1 MKHLLIILS
10 ILLLSSPLFGK
21 ETGVLYQYETSTG
34 LVLKTFGNGK
44 VQPKYEG
51 EITYGEPNS
60 QGTYTNPDGGKY
72 VVEFKDGKEKGQGT
86 YTCHDGRKYIG
97 EWKDRKINGQG
108 TYTYLDGRKYIV
120 EWKNGYEHG
129 QGTFTFSNGVK
140 WVGEFSSTKHQY
152 LKFTRYN
159 PWNITEYDKKG
170 RISEILLVRNI
181 PTKSL
186 ISEDLFSRQ

>member
-1 MKHLLIILS
+1 MK
-10 ILLLSSPLFGK
+10 LLLDY
-21 ETGVLYQYETSTG
+21 TWR
-34 LVLKTFGNGK
+34 TFGNGK

-51 EITYGEPNS
+51 EITYGEP
-60 QGTYTNPDGGKY
+60 
-72 VVEFKDGKEKGQGT
+72 
-86 YTCHDGRKYIG
+86 
-97 EWKDRKINGQG
+97 NGQG

-152 LKFTRYN
+152 LKFTRFN

-181 PTKSL
+181 PTNPHYLRIYSVGRK
-186 ISEDLFSRQ
+186 QVY

>member
-1 MKHLLIILS
+1 MGNQMVKEHMLTLMVES
-10 ILLLSSPLFGK
+10 IL
-21 ETGVLYQYETSTG
+21 
-34 LVLKTFGNGK
+34 GNGRM
-44 VQPKYEG
+44 G
-51 EITYGEPNS
+51 MNI
-60 QGTYTNPDGGKY
+60 
-72 VVEFKDGKEKGQGT
+72 
-86 YTCHDGRKYIG
+86 
-97 EWKDRKINGQG
+97 
-108 TYTYLDGRKYIV
+108 
-120 EWKNGYEHG
+120 G

-186 ISEDLFSRQ
+186 ISEDLFSRQKTSVLMI